1 MCRASVTVMAV
12 PDDHDPVMMM
22 TMPAMIAMHFSP
34 RVETVVIV
42 SDHHSLRTCNRRRG
56 NGNRTKCGN
65 NVSKLLH
72 DVLLVCA
79 GDQHCVARNVPGE
92 TEENSE
98 QAFIYAR

>member
-1 MCRASVTVMAV
+1 MVMST
-12 PDDHDPVMMM
+12 DHDAIMMVMM
-22 TMPAMIAMHFSP
+22 PAVIAMHFGACI
-34 RVETVVIV
+34 ETVMIM
-42 SDHHSLRTCNRRRG
+42 SDHHFLCTCNRRRG
-56 NGNRTKCGN
+56 NGNRAKCGN

-79 GDQHCVARNVPGE
+79 RNKPYVETNVPGQ

>member
-1 MCRASVTVMAV
+1 MAV
-12 PDDHDPVMMM
+12 LDDHDPVMMV
-22 TMPAMIAMHFSP
+22 TMPALIAMHFGTC
-34 RVETVVIV
+34 VETVMIV
-42 SDHHSLRTCNRRRG
+42 PDHDFFRTCNRRRRD
-56 NGNRTKCGN
+56 GNRAKCCN

>member
-1 MCRASVTVMAV
+1 MVMF
-12 PDDHDPVMMM
+12 DDHDPVTMMM
-22 TMPAMIAMHFSP
+22 MPAVIAMHFGP
-34 RVETVVIV
+34 RIETVMIV
-42 SDHHSLRTCNRRRG
+42 PDHDFFRTCNRRGG